1 MLVFRRAILL
11 LLILAGAASAET
23 TAQLF
28 DQIDE
33 MLGSLS
39 KITGWEVHRKVPA
52 EMLSNEKF
60 REILKGHVDK
70 SDPKKIRAEEMT
82 LKMFGL
88 VPEDFSLAKET
99 VDLFGEQV
107 AAYYDSDKK
116 RLYVLDNVAT
126 DLDRRVA
133 LVHELA
139 HALADQQHSLLKYLK
154 GKGPHRVKEDEDS
167 DDATTA
173 RQAVMEGQA
182 VWLTWA
188 YVAGR
193 NGSKAEVPSAM
204 LDALA
209 KASSGGSDM
218 PVYATSPLYFR
229 ESLVFPYTQGLR
241 FTDAVYRKLG
251 QKAFEEVFDRPPAS
265 TQNIMHP
272 DTYLADKRP
281 VMEHMPDLKE
291 EIGKD
296 ASHFS
301 LLTEGDLGEFDIS
314 ILLRQFASEKDA
326 AEQSP
331 HLQGAGFRLWENK
344 TTKAGLLLHRT
355 EWDSPETARRFFEL
369 YRGVLKRKSKTFEIA
384 GDGLDSFHGM
394 GDLGKFEAHLN
405 GNVVQVLEGLR

>member
-1 MLVFRRAILL
+1 MLVFRRAICL

-23 TAQLF
+23 PDNLF
-28 DQIDE
+28 NQIDE
-33 MLGSLS
+33 MLNSLS
-39 KITGWEVHRKVPA
+39 KITGWEIHRKVPA

-60 REILKGHVDK
+60 RQILKTHVDK
-70 SDPKKIRAEEMT
+70 SDPKKIHAEEMT

-88 VPEDFSLAKET
+88 VPDDFSLAKET
-99 VDLFGEQV
+99 VDLFSEQV

-126 DLDRRVA
+126 DLDKRVA

-139 HALADQQHSLLKYLK
+139 HALADQQHSLIKYLK
-154 GKGPHRVKEDEDS
+154 GKGPHKVKDDEDS

-188 YVAGR
+188 YVAAR
-193 NGSKAEVPSAM
+193 NGGKAEVPASM
-204 LDALA
+204 LDVLA
-209 KASSGGSDM
+209 KASGGGEDM
-218 PVYATSPLYFR
+218 PVYAGAPLYFR
-229 ESLVFPYTQGLR
+229 ESLIFPYTQGLR

-281 VMEHMPDLKE
+281 AMERLPELKE

-296 ASHFS
+296 ASRFS
-301 LLTEGDLGEFDIS
+301 LLTEGDMGEFDIS
-314 ILLRQFASEKDA
+314 ILLRQYVGEK
-326 AEQSP
+326 ESTEESP

-344 TTKAGLLLHRT
+344 STKAGLLLHQT
-355 EWDSPETARRFFEL
+355 EWDSAESARRFFEL
-369 YRGVLKRKSKTFEIA
+369 YRAVLKKKSKTFESA
-384 GDGLDSFHGM
+384 DDGPDSFHGM
-394 GDLGKFEAHLN
+394 GDKGKFEAHLK
-405 GNVVQVLEGLR
+405 GSVVQVLEGLR

>member
-1 MLVFRRAILL
+1 MLRFRRAIVLL
-11 LLILAGAASAET
+11 LVLAGAASAATSAPIFGE
-23 TAQLF
+23 
-28 DQIDE
+28 IDE
-33 MLGSLS
+33 MLASLS

-52 EMLSNEKF
+52 EMLSNDKF
-60 REILKGHVDK
+60 RQILKSHVDK
-70 SDPKKIRAEEMT
+70 SDPKKIHAEELT
-82 LKMFGL
+82 LRMFGL
-88 VPEDFSLAKET
+88 VPNDFSLAKET

-107 AAYYDSDKK
+107 AAYYDSEKK

-154 GKGPHRVKEDEDS
+154 GKGPHRIKEDEDT

-204 LDALA
+204 LDTLA
-209 KASSGGSDM
+209 KASGGGEDM

-229 ESLVFPYTQGLR
+229 ESLIFPYTQGLR
-241 FTDAVYRKLG
+241 FTDSVYRKLG
-251 QKAFEEVFDRPPAS
+251 QKAFEEVFERPPAS

-272 DTYLADKRP
+272 DTYLADKKP
-281 VMEHMPDLKE
+281 VMERLPELKE

-296 ASHFS
+296 ASRFS
-301 LLTEGDLGEFDIS
+301 LLTEGDLGEFDVS
-314 ILLRQFASEKDA
+314 ILLRQFTSEKDA
-326 AEQSP
+326 AAESP

-344 TTKAGLLLHRT
+344 TTKAGLLLHQT

-369 YRGVLKRKSKTFEIA
+369 YRSVLKKKSKVFEVA
-384 GDGLDSFHGM
+384 DEGPDSFHGM
-394 GDLGKFEAHLN
+394 GDLGKFEARLK
-405 GNVVQVLEGLR
+405 GSVVQVLEGLR